1 MDKANRAER
10 LTDALKLLEE
20 TAKEKKEELT
30 TLVSDKYS
38 NLKETLSGSTHNVA
52 EKLGDVKVKAAD
64 AATRAREAGSEKAK
78 EVAKTLDENVHR
90 NPWPYVGGTA
100 VVALLLG
107 YILGRK

>member
-20 TAKEKKEELT
+20 TAKEKKAELT

-38 NLKETLSGSTHNVA
+38 NLKETLSDSTHNVA
-52 EKLGDVKVKAAD
+52 EKLGDVKVKAAE
-64 AATRAREAGSEKAK
+64 AAARAREAGSEKAK
-78 EVAKTLDENVHR
+78 EVAKTVDESIHR

-100 VVALLLG
+100 VAALLLG

>member
-30 TLVSDKYS
+30 TLLSDKYS
-38 NLKETLSGSTHNVA
+38 NLKETLSDSTHNVA

-64 AATRAREAGSEKAK
+64 AATRAREAGAEKAK

>member
-20 TAKEKKEELT
+20 TTKEKKEELT

-38 NLKETLSGSTHNVA
+38 NLKETLSDSTHNIA

-64 AATRAREAGSEKAK
+64 AATRAREAGTDKAK

-100 VVALLLG
+100 VVALLFG

>member
-10 LTDALKLLEE
+10 LTDALTLLEE

-30 TLVSDKYS
+30 TLLSDKYS
-38 NLKETLSGSTHNVA
+38 NLKETLSDSTHNVA

-64 AATRAREAGSEKAK
+64 AAARAREVGTERAK
-78 EVAKTLDENVHR
+78 DLAKTIDESAHR